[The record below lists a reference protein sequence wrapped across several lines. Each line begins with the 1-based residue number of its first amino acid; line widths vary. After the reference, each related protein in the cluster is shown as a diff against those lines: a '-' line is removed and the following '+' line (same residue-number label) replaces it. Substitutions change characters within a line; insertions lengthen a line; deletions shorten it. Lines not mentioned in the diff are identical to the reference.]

1 MGRQALPRGTGLH
14 TDGHPMTCCP
24 STHIVLGQDLAGG
37 SSWVLTPNSETWHL
51 PWARWSRI
59 WHLPWA
65 KGSGIWHLPW
75 ARGSRIWPLFV
86 TAVPSRQLSG
96 CWSRVPHRP
105 QPPRGCPT
113 SYFLPG
119 VNCFGKCF
127 ANCITEGLVSVLGR
141 FDQSCLRSSF
151 QRPG

>member
-1 MGRQALPRGTGLH
+1 MGWQALPRGMGLH

-51 PWARWSRI
+51 PWAKGSRI

-86 TAVPSRQLSG
+86 AAVPSHQLSG
-96 CWSRVPHRP
+96 CWSQVPSP
-105 QPPRGCPT
+105 AAAPPP
-113 SYFLPG
+113 LPNKLFFTRSQLFWQVFCKLHYG
-119 VNCFGKCF
+119 GF
-127 ANCITEGLVSVLGR
+127 AIS
-141 FDQSCLRSSF
+141 
-151 QRPG
+151 PGPL